1 MNITISGSL
10 GNTGKPLTQRLVQA
24 GQQVTVISSDASKKA
39 AIEALGAKAA
49 IGSIS
54 DTDFLKTA
62 LDGADALFA
71 MTPPNIGGSN
81 VIANTTAAG
90 KAYAKAIAAT
100 GVAKVVMLSSVG
112 AEYSTGNGPI
122 AAIHN
127 IEQLYHELPDTTV
140 TFLRAGYFYL
150 NFYNDIPVIKAAG
163 TMLGNFPGSTIIP
176 MVHPEDIALIA
187 AEELQ
192 LPSKG
197 KKVRHAV
204 SDVKTATEVARI
216 LGSAI
221 GKADLPWTE
230 ITDEQYLHGLEQA
243 GLPKE
248 IAALYTEMGGGLREG
263 KLSGDFIKSGSP
275 VDGKIK
281 LTDFAKDFAQKYQ

>member
-1 MNITISGSL
+1 M
-10 GNTGKPLTQRLVQA
+10 
-24 GQQVTVISSDASKKA
+24 
-39 AIEALGAKAA
+39 
-49 IGSIS
+49 
-54 DTDFLKTA
+54 
-62 LDGADALFA
+62 
-71 MTPPNIGGSN
+71 GGSN
-81 VIANTTAAG
+81 IIVNTTAAG
-90 KAYAKAIAAT
+90 KAFAEAIAAT

-112 AEYSTGNGPI
+112 ADYPTGNGPI

-127 IEQLYHELPDTTV
+127 IEQLYNALPGTPV

-150 NFYNDIPVIKAAG
+150 NLYNDIPVIKAAG
-163 TMLGNFPGSTIIP
+163 TMLGNFPPSTLMP

-192 LPSKG
+192 TPSTG
-197 KKVRHAV
+197 KKVRYAV
-204 SDVKTATEVARI
+204 SDIKTAGEVAQI
-216 LGSAI
+216 IGNAI

-263 KLSGDFIKSGSP
+263 KLSGDFVKSGSP
-275 VDGKIK
+275 VDGRIR
-281 LTDFAKDFAQKYQ
+281 LSDFARDFAHKYQ